1 MLQKVDYRCPG
12 KMQAFTQFWQLPF
25 ELLSQSPDRL
35 MAETSI
41 DDQSLL
47 RQLAH
52 GDERAFTVM
61 YDRYNGPIHRFA
73 WHMSGD
79 RAMAEEITQEVFMLL
94 IRKPRKYDPSKGS
107 LGGYLFGIARN
118 LTRRRVEQRRADV
131 PFVEDP
137 NSSEGTYPIG
147 ESAIVDSANA
157 LEVLMQRELIESLRT
172 AVLSLP
178 AQYREVIILC
188 DLEQK
193 SQADAAE
200 LLQCAPG
207 TIASRMH
214 RARAMLKMKM
224 VRRGLVSK

>member
-1 MLQKVDYRCPG
+1 MSDP
-12 KMQAFTQFWQLPF
+12 
-25 ELLSQSPDRL
+25 
-35 MAETSI
+35 SI
-41 DDQSLL
+41 DDYSLSG
-47 RQLAH
+47 QLAR
-52 GDERAFTVM
+52 GDERAFRVV

-131 PFVEDP
+131 PFAEDP
-137 NSSEGTYPIG
+137 NSSDGTYSIG
-147 ESAIVDSANA
+147 ESAIDESANA
-157 LEVLMQRELIESLRT
+157 LDELTQRELIENLRT

-178 AQYREVIILC
+178 PQYREVIILC
-188 DLEQK
+188 DLEQT
-193 SQADAAE
+193 SQAGAAE

>member
-1 MLQKVDYRCPG
+1 M
-12 KMQAFTQFWQLPF
+12 
-25 ELLSQSPDRL
+25 S
-35 MAETSI
+35 ETSI
-41 DDQSLL
+41 DDHSLL
-47 RQLAH
+47 GPLAR
-52 GDERAFTVM
+52 GDERAFRVV

-94 IRKPRKYDPSKGS
+94 IRQPRKYDPSKGT

-118 LTRRRVEQRRADV
+118 LTRRRVEQRRTHV
-131 PFVEDP
+131 PFVDDP
-137 NSSEGTYPIG
+137 NATDEAYSIG
-147 ESAIVDSANA
+147 ESGIDDTSNA
-157 LEVLMQRELIESLRT
+157 LEQLTQRELIEGLRA
-172 AVLSLP
+172 AVFSLP

-188 DLEQK
+188 DLEQM
-193 SQADAAE
+193 SQAGAAE

-224 VRRGLVSK
+224 VRKGLVSNESI

>member
-1 MLQKVDYRCPG
+1 MSS
-12 KMQAFTQFWQLPF
+12 FTHSWQMPF
-25 ELLSQSPDRL
+25 ELRSDRPDRL
-35 MAETSI
+35 MSETSI
-41 DDQSLL
+41 DDYSLS
-47 RQLAH
+47 RQLAR
-52 GDERAFTVM
+52 GDEQAFGIV
-61 YDRYNGPIHRFA
+61 YERYNGPIHRFA

-94 IRKPRKYDPSKGS
+94 IRQPRKYDPSKGS

-137 NSSEGTYPIG
+137 NSSDGTYSIG
-147 ESAIVDSANA
+147 ESAIDESANA
-157 LEVLMQRELIESLRT
+157 LDELTQRELIESLRT

>member
-1 MLQKVDYRCPG
+1 MPS
-12 KMQAFTQFWQLPF
+12 FTQSWQMAF
-25 ELLSQSPDRL
+25 ELHSERPDRL
-35 MAETSI
+35 MSDPSI
-41 DDQSLL
+41 DDYSLSG
-47 RQLAH
+47 QLAR
-52 GDERAFTVM
+52 GDERAFRVV

-137 NSSEGTYPIG
+137 NSSEGTYSIG
-147 ESAIVDSANA
+147 ERAIDDSANA
-157 LEVLMQRELIESLRT
+157 LDELTQRELIENLRT

-178 AQYREVIILC
+178 PQYREVIILC
-188 DLEQK
+188 DLEQP

-200 LLQCAPG
+200 
-207 TIASRMH
+207 
-214 RARAMLKMKM
+214 
-224 VRRGLVSK
+224 

>member
-1 MLQKVDYRCPG
+1 MPS
-12 KMQAFTQFWQLPF
+12 FTQSWQMSF
-25 ELLSQSPDRL
+25 ELRSERSHRL

-47 RQLAH
+47 GLIAR
-52 GDERAFTVM
+52 GDERAFRVV

-118 LTRRRVEQRRADV
+118 LTRRRVDQLRGYV
-131 PFVEDP
+131 PFVDDANASDENYSLGDR
-137 NSSEGTYPIG
+137 
-147 ESAIVDSANA
+147 AIDDSANA
-157 LEVLMQRELIESLRT
+157 LEKLTQRELIEALRT
-172 AVLSLP
+172 SVLSLP

-188 DLEQK
+188 DLEQM
-193 SQADAAE
+193 SQAGAAE
-200 LLQCAPG
+200 LLQCSPG

-224 VRRGLVSK
+224 ARKGLVNNESI